1 MPRGTKTL
9 DERKEEEKR
18 KKLAVL
24 VPFVDIGSLSSR
36 THQELGNNMDRVI
49 SPSEFEKNPAIA
61 DRKLE
66 AAQNGQKLEPAITN
80 LTKNFGQLISNLRE
94 SA

>member
-9 DERKEEEKR
+9 DERKEEERKR
-18 KKLAVL
+18 LAV
-24 VPFVDIGSLSSR
+24 VPVPSVDIRSLSSR
-36 THQELGNNMDRVI
+36 THQELGNNMARVI
-49 SPSEFEKNPAIA
+49 RPSEFEKNPAIA

-66 AAQNGQKLEPAITN
+66 AAQNGEKLEFAN
-80 LTKNFGQLISNLRE
+80 LTKNFRQLISNLRE